1 MFFGCLSNP
10 ICLSLWSSINESHN
24 AKEEVML
31 VVMKKQTNCE
41 SYFIYAAITSPP
53 NLRLLGGT
61 DSAFGNYM

>member
-1 MFFGCLSNP
+1 
-10 ICLSLWSSINESHN
+10 
-24 AKEEVML
+24 ML